1 MKMIKK
7 LLWIAGLLLAPC
19 TQAQQCPQPVFPIDG
34 QTGVAVND
42 TIRWTPV
49 TGVTAYQ
56 ITVGTTP
63 DGTEIS
69 TLTSTGP
76 NTYYTPP
83 RGLPDNTVIYVTIY
97 LFNLSQG
104 GTSTPCISY
113 SFETETVTTPPGCG
127 AGLLSP
133 ANGATNVPVSTDVRW
148 AYSPTATGYTISAG
162 TSPGATDLLPPTDT
176 DQLQWNPA
184 TDLPPET
191 PIFVQIV
198 PFNNIG
204 PAGSCTEYMFTTGP
218 LVTLPACPVMLYP
231 VDGTTNVPLS
241 PILSW
246 APVPGAAGYVLS
258 LGSSPTEND
267 ILDAADFGNRT
278 ETGVLDFEYNH
289 IYYLTLTAY
298 NSAGVSQGCIQTS
311 FSTGVGCGP
320 YRDANDNLI
329 DLRPEITFPDQVGI
343 CTDRASN
350 TVSATDTADGYRW
363 YSVDSNGRERL
374 LAQTP
379 DFTIPEAGT
388 YRYEI
393 YNRYAGAVPGTDF
406 ECAASKIFEVAIS
419 EAPSIDRAEVR
430 LGVGTFDITV
440 RVSGAGDYEYAL
452 GDAGGPY
459 QDSNVFRGLP
469 LDTYRVYVRD
479 KNGCGT
485 ADTLV
490 EPDLTLEGFP
500 RFFTPNGDGANDT
513 WQYIAPPS
521 GLSPVVRIS
530 VFDRYGNLV
539 SRFGPDDAGWDG
551 TYGGRPLPPSDYWF
565 RAIDRNGGVVQGHFT
580 LKR

>member
-7 LLWIAGLLLAPC
+7 LLWIAGLLAALC
-19 TQAQQCPQPVFPIDG
+19 TQAQQCPEPVYPLDG
-34 QTGVAVND
+34 QTGIPVDA
-42 TIRWTPV
+42 TISWTAV

-56 ITVGTTP
+56 ITVGTTL
-63 DGTEIS
+63 GGNEIS

-104 GTSTPCISY
+104 PPAPCISF
-113 SFETETVTTPPGCG
+113 SFETEDITTPPGCTQ
-127 AGLLSP
+127 LLSP
-133 ANGATNVPVSTDVRW
+133 ANRATNVPVSTSVRW

-162 TSPGATDLLPPTDT
+162 TSPGATDLQLPTDT
-176 DQLQWNPA
+176 EQLQWNPA
-184 TDLPPET
+184 SSLPPEM
-191 PIFVQIV
+191 PIYVQIV
-198 PFNNIG
+198 PFNENG
-204 PAGSCTEYMFTTGP
+204 PASNCSEFTFTTGP
-218 LVTLPACPVMLYP
+218 LATLPACPIMLYP
-231 VDGTTNVPLS
+231 ADGTTNVPLS

-246 APVPGAAGYVLS
+246 SPVAGAEGYVLS
-258 LGSSPTEND
+258 LGSSPFEND
-267 ILDAADFGNRT
+267 ILDQADFRGQT
-278 ETGVLDFEYNH
+278 ETGVLEFDYNH

-320 YRDANDNLI
+320 YRDSNDNLI

-343 CTDRASN
+343 CTDQASN

-374 LAQTP
+374 LAETA
-379 DFTIPEAGT
+379 DFTIPGEGT

-393 YNRYAGAVPGTDF
+393 YNQYPGAVSGTGF
-406 ECAASKIFEVAIS
+406 ECAASQLFEVVIS
-419 EAPSIDRAEVR
+419 EAPVIDRAEVR
-430 LGVGTFDITV
+430 LGVGTIDITV
-440 RVSGAGDYEYAL
+440 RVSGGGDYEYAL

-469 LDTYRVYVRD
+469 LDTYRVFVRD

-490 EPDLTLEGFP
+490 EPDLTVEGFP

-521 GLSPVVRIS
+521 GISPVVQIS
-530 VFDRYGNLV
+530 IFDRYGNLV
-539 SRFGPDDAGWDG
+539 SRLDPNQTGWDG

-565 RAIDRNGGVVQGHFT
+565 RAVDRNGSVVQGHFT

>member
-7 LLWIAGLLLAPC
+7 LLWIAGLFLAPC
-19 TQAQQCPQPVFPIDG
+19 TQAQQCPQPVFPLDG
-34 QTGVAVND
+34 QTDIAVD
-42 TIRWTPV
+42 ATISWTPV

-56 ITVGTTP
+56 VTLGTSFR
-63 DGTEIS
+63 GTDLA

-76 NTYYTPP
+76 NTSYTPP
-83 RGLPDNTVIYVTIY
+83 RGLPENTTIYVTVY

-104 GTSTPCISY
+104 SAACTDF
-113 SFETETVTTPPGCG
+113 SFETTDVTTAPGCG

-133 ANGATNVPVSTDVRW
+133 ANGAANVPVSTDLRW
-148 AYSPTATGYTISAG
+148 AYSPTATGYNIAAG
-162 TSPGATDLLPPTDT
+162 TSPGASDLLPPTDT

-184 TDLPPET
+184 ADLPPET
-191 PIFVQIV
+191 PIYVRIV
-198 PFNNIG
+198 PFNENG
-204 PAGSCTEYMFTTGP
+204 PAGSCTEFSFTTGP
-218 LVTLPACPVMLYP
+218 LVTLPSCPVLIYP
-231 VDGTTNVPLS
+231 ADGTQNVPLS
-241 PILSW
+241 PIISW
-246 APVPGAAGYVLS
+246 APVPGADGYVLS
-258 LGSSPTEND
+258 LGSTPTDND
-267 ILDAADFGNRT
+267 ILNAADFGPRT
-278 ETGVLDFEYNH
+278 ETGVLDFEYNR

-298 NSAGVSQGCIQTS
+298 NSAGVSLGCSQTS

-320 YRDANDNLI
+320 YFDSGGNLV
-329 DLRPEITFPDQVGI
+329 DLHPEITFPAQVGI

-350 TVSATDTADGYRW
+350 TVQATDRADGYRW

-374 LAQTP
+374 LATTP

-388 YRYEI
+388 YRHEI
-393 YNRYAGAVPGTDF
+393 YNVYTGPEGDF
-406 ECAASKIFEVAIS
+406 ECMSSQVFEVVIS
-419 EAPSIDRAEVR
+419 AAPQIERAEVR
-430 LGVGTFDITV
+430 LGVGTIDITV
-440 RVSGAGDYEYAL
+440 RVSGGGDYEYAL

-459 QDSNVFRGLP
+459 QDSNLFRGLP
-469 LDTYRVYVRD
+469 LDSYRVYVRD

-490 EPDLTLEGFP
+490 EPDLTVEGFP

-521 GLSPVVRIS
+521 GISPVVAIS
-530 VFDRYGNLV
+530 IFDRYGNLV
-539 SRFGPDDAGWDG
+539 SRIGPDDAGWDG

-565 RAIDRNGGVVQGHFT
+565 RAVDRNGGVVQGHFT